1 MLSILIPTYNHTCFH
16 LADVLHTQAEAL
28 SLDYE
33 IIVVEDGS
41 RDQVS
46 KVANLKV
53 GELSHCR
60 YIRRE
65 ENVGRARIRNFLAA
79 EAKHQWL
86 LFIDSDMIVRSD
98 DFLSRYAKLI
108 ASASADCYYGGYRVG
123 EEALRKNPFLTHNL
137 RYIYE
142 TTYSGN
148 SDATERNKS
157 PFDNIHTCNLLIRK
171 SVLEKCPFDE
181 RFQHYGYEDVLLGIK
196 LGQLGFKVAHVD
208 NPLSFEIFETN
219 EAFLSKSEEALRTLS
234 AFQTD
239 LAHHS
244 PIITFAERCH
254 TVAPLLRLLFS
265 ILRNPLKRN
274 LKGKHP
280 SLFLFKVYKVLYYL
294 SIR

>member
-1 MLSILIPTYNHTCFH
+1 MLSILIPTYNHTCYH
-16 LADVLHTQAEAL
+16 LAEVLHSQAEVL
-28 SLDYE
+28 SIDYE
-33 IIVVEDGS
+33 IIVAEDGS

-86 LFIDSDMIVRSD
+86 LFIDSDMIVRSE

-142 TTYSGN
+142 TKYTGN

-157 PFDNIHTCNLLIRK
+157 PFANLHTCNLLIRK
-171 SVLEKCPFDE
+171 QVLDRCPFDE
-181 RFQHYGYEDVLLGIK
+181 RFLHYGYEDVLLGIE
-196 LGQLGFKVAHVD
+196 LGKQGYRVTHID
-208 NPLSFEIFETN
+208 NPLSFEIFESN
-219 EAFLSKSEEALRTLS
+219 KAFLAKSEEALRTLHT
-234 AFQTD
+234 FRKD

-244 PIITFAERCH
+244 PIITFSNRLKSF
-254 TVAPLLRLLFS
+254 APLLRLIFMIVKS
-265 ILRNPLKRN
+265 PMANH

-280 SLFLFKVYKVLYYL
+280 SLLAFKAYKVLYYL